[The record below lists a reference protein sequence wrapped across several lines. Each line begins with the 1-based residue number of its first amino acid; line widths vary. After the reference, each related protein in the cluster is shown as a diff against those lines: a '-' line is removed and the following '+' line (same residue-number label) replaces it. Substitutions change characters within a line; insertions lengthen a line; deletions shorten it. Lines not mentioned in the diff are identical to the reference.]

1 MEKGLGFGER
11 WEAEASEHGMEEA
24 RVTPSFLIQQPKGSG
39 WW

>member
-1 MEKGLGFGER
+1 MEKRLGVGER